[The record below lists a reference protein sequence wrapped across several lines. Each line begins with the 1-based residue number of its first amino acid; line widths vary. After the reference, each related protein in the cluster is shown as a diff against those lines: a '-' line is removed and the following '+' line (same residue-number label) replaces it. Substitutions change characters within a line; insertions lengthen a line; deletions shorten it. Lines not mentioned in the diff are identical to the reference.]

1 MNPKVVIAAVIV
13 LLLAAGGAY
22 YFLYHN
28 GSDAVSTGSAEKPLD
43 SLDIGADD
51 GALRAFYVKVGGEV
65 SVKNYEDDDVTVT
78 VESAQ
83 GAGISVSDK
92 GASGTAAEKGQECGE
107 HRYDHLYHNLPET
120 ILHTL
125 HSF

>member
-1 MNPKVVIAAVIV
+1 MNPKVVIAAVVV

-92 GASGTAAEKGQECGE
+92 GASGTAAEGV
-107 HRYDHLYHNLPET
+107 T
-120 ILHTL
+120 ILTL
-125 HSF
+125 HRTVGEDLDEPLCIIIGVR